1 MKIPATFLR
10 SKVAHR
16 IVLLFFAC
24 ALLPVT
30 LLMIVSFHEVASQ
43 LRQESQ
49 KRLTQASRGQGMEI
63 FERLTMIESSLLVL
77 SSESQ
82 QPDLKALEPRFQGLS
97 AFTVNGSA
105 HFQRGT
111 APPFPQLTS
120 AEQQHL
126 ATGRSLVR
134 VGNCTNEGS
143 NCISMVR
150 MTHGDAAGSSLLV
163 GDVNPEYLFSPQNL
177 PTDIDVC
184 ALTSS
189 GITLFCSNER
199 AVAQKSISLPNRASG
214 LVQWQNDDTKY
225 DAAYW
230 KLLIRPAF
238 FAEPWI
244 IFVIREHSDV
254 VAPILRFSKSFSLV
268 ILLSL
273 WIVLFFSMVQI
284 RRTLVPL
291 GKLREGTDK
300 IGAGQFHTRVSVH
313 SGDEFEGLAGSFN
326 AMASQLGQQFLTLKT
341 INAIDQAI
349 FASLDRDAIV
359 DGVLARM
366 PSLLP
371 GDGFGVCVFDDARS
385 SSWVRFRDVATGQ
398 IQTQTLGVDG
408 TDWLQLQCNQN
419 AFTLSGEQDVPDYLH
434 ALRCLGMQTFLVLPI
449 RVDGSIEAALVCA
462 RREGSLS
469 MGIQEARSVA
479 DQLAVAFSHVHLIN
493 ALEEL
498 LLGTLTAL
506 ARAIDAKSEWTA
518 GHSERVTKLA
528 LEIGRNMGLSPNDLR
543 VMHMGGLLH
552 DIGKIGTPPAVL
564 DKPGKLTAE
573 EMSIMQ
579 DHVSVGVRI
588 LEPIP
593 GFREALPIVAQHHEW
608 FNGKGYPAGV
618 GGSDINLNARILAVA
633 DCYDAITSDRP
644 YRKGLPGQ
652 ETVAMLAEKSG
663 TQFDPDVIEAFVR
676 TVASPTPEKMMTAPA
691 GVSR

>member
-1 MKIPATFLR
+1 MKIPTTFLR

-30 LLMIVSFHEVASQ
+30 LLMIVSYHEVASQ
-43 LRQESQ
+43 LRQGSQ
-49 KRLTQASRGQGMEI
+49 NVLTQASKGQGMEI
-63 FERLTMIESSLLVL
+63 FERLTMLDSSLLVL
-77 SSESQ
+77 SSERQ
-82 QPDLKALEPRFQGLS
+82 LHDLEGFESRFKGLS
-97 AFTVNGSA
+97 SFTVNGSTN
-105 HFQRGT
+105 FQRGT
-111 APPFPQLTS
+111 APPFPRLTL

-134 VGNCTNEGS
+134 VSKCTGEAS
-143 NCISMVR
+143 NCVSMVR
-150 MTHGDAAGSSLLV
+150 LTRADTASSSLLV
-163 GDVNPEYLFSPQNL
+163 GEVNPEYLFSPQNL
-177 PTDIDVC
+177 PPGIDVC

-189 GITLFCSNER
+189 GITLFCSTEH
-199 AVAQKSISLPNRASG
+199 ALAQKSISLPNRASG
-214 LVQWQNDDTKY
+214 FLQWQNDGTKY

-230 KLLIRPAF
+230 NLLIRPAF
-238 FAEPWI
+238 FAEPWTI
-244 IFVIREHSDV
+244 IVIQEHSDV
-254 VAPILRFSKSFSLV
+254 VAPILRFSKSFSLT

-291 GKLREGTDK
+291 EKLREGANR
-300 IGAGQFHTRVSVH
+300 IGAGEFHTRVSVH
-313 SGDEFEGLAGSFN
+313 SGDEFQGLAGSFN
-326 AMASQLGQQFLTLKT
+326 AMASQLGQQFLTLTT
-341 INAIDQAI
+341 INSIDQAI

-366 PSLLP
+366 PSLLA
-371 GDGFGVCVFDDARS
+371 GDGFGVCVFDETRA
-385 SSWVRFRDVATGQ
+385 SSWVRFREVATGQ
-398 IQTQTLGVDG
+398 TLTQTLAVHA

-419 AFTLSGEQDVPDYLH
+419 VFTLSGEQDVPDYLRS
-434 ALRCLGMQTFLVLPI
+434 LRGLGMQTFLVLPI
-449 RVDGSIEAALVCA
+449 RVNGSIEAALVCA

-498 LLGTLTAL
+498 QLGTLTAL

-528 LEIGRNMGLSPNDLR
+528 LEIGRNMGLSSKDLR
-543 VMHMGGLLH
+543 IMHMGGLLH
-552 DIGKIGTPPAVL
+552 DVGKIGTPPSVL
-564 DKPGKLTAE
+564 DKPGRLTPE
-573 EMSIMQ
+573 EMSIMR
-579 DHVSVGVRI
+579 DHVNTGVRI

-593 GFREALPIVAQHHEW
+593 GFREAMPIVAQHHEW
-608 FNGKGYPAGV
+608 FDGKGYPAGV
-618 GGSDINLNARILAVA
+618 AGFDISLNARILAVA

-644 YRKGLPGQ
+644 YRRGMPRQ
-652 ETVAMLAEKSG
+652 ETIDMLAAKAG
-663 TQFDPDVIEAFVR
+663 TQFDPDVIKVFVR
-676 TVASPTPEKMMTAPA
+676 TMASQTPEQAMAVAT